1 MSFSKPFFR
10 AAVAFVSL
18 FLVMDALPDGTDTV
32 APFRHDLLYAS
43 DDSSFQPLVEFSEK
57 LLAALDRNREETNA
71 KKQLLTEQVKEAAG
85 KAKDSA
91 QKQGNLDAVLL
102 FSELVENPD
111 ATPNGNNPQLAK
123 LLKSR
128 SAAQAKIEESHR
140 QGQAKLLQAAV
151 ASLEKMKV
159 DQTKAGNIALAK
171 EIAAYQ
177 SRVSQLTAMRP
188 SKTEPIRPSP
198 QSTRSPASSQ
208 HAYLVI
214 DLSGGAN
221 AVRYPVAYLAASPPG
236 GFNTDEY
243 KTTKLVLKRIEAG
256 SFKMGENQDASVT
269 LTKPFFIGLFE
280 VTQKQWQ
287 LVTGGNPSNFSGDKL
302 PAEKISYDAIRGSSN
317 GALWPSSNAVDS
329 SSFLGKLR
337 ARTGLDFDLPTEAQW
352 EYACRA
358 GTTTTYSYGN
368 SANGNYMWYPSNS
381 SAQTHDVGMKQPN
394 PWGLYDMHG
403 NVREWCLD
411 WHDSSLGGGTDPKG
425 SSSGSRRVGRGGS
438 WYYNASYCTSF
449 FRGHDGPSKE
459 NKDHGFRLTAPIKP

>member
-1 MSFSKPFFR
+1 MSFSKPFFH

-18 FLVMDALPDGTDTV
+18 FFVMDALPDETG
-32 APFRHDLLYAS
+32 APFRDDLLYAS

-57 LLAALDRNREETNA
+57 LLAALDRNREETHA

-102 FSELVENPD
+102 FAELVENPD
-111 ATPNGNNPQLAK
+111 ATPSGNNPQLAQ

-177 SRVSQLTAMRP
+177 SRIGQLAAMRS
-188 SKTEPIRPSP
+188 SKTEPLRASP
-198 QSTRSPASSQ
+198 QSTRFPASSQ
-208 HAYLVI
+208 HTYLVI

-221 AVRYPVAYLAASPPG
+221 AVRYPVAYLAAPPPG

-243 KTTKLVLKRIEAG
+243 KTTKLVLRRIEAG
-256 SFKMGENQDASVT
+256 SFKMGENQDVSVT

-280 VTQKQWQ
+280 VTQKQYQ
-287 LVTGGNPSNFSGDKL
+287 FVTGSNPSNFSGDKR
-302 PAEKISYDAIRGSSN
+302 PVDNVTYNAIRGSSN
-317 GALWPSSNAVDS
+317 GAQWPSSNAVDS
-329 SSFLGKLR
+329 HSFLDKLR
-337 ARTGLDFDLPTEAQW
+337 ARTSVDFDLPTEAQW

-358 GTTTTYSYGN
+358 GTTTTYCYGD
-368 SANGNYMWYPSNS
+368 SANGNFMWYLSNS
-381 SAQTHDVGMKQPN
+381 SSQTHDVGTKKPN
-394 PWGLYDMHG
+394 PRGLYDMHG
-403 NVREWCLD
+403 NVWEWCLD
-411 WHDSSLGGGTDPKG
+411 WSGTLSSGIDPKG
-425 SSSGSRRVGRGGS
+425 SSAGARRAMRGGCWRS
-438 WYYNASYCTSF
+438 NASWCTSF
-449 FRGHDGPSKE
+449 HRGSSPSSSE
-459 NKDHGFRLTAPIKP
+459 NNGYGFRLAAPVKP